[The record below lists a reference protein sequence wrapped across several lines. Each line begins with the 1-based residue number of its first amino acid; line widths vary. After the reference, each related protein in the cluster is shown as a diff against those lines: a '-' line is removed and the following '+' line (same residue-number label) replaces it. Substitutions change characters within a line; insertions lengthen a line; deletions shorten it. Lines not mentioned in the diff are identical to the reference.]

1 MPIPT
6 FRDLIVWQRAMVLAE
21 NVYKLTASFPTEE
34 RFGLTAQLRRTVVS
48 IPSNIAEGK
57 GRQKTG
63 PYVNHLKI
71 ALGSEAELQ
80 TQLELA
86 YRLGFTERK
95 RVAPLLDAASE
106 VGRMLNGLVASLAPA
121 DADDEPAPDSLI
133 P

>member
-1 MPIPT
+1 MS
-6 FRDLIVWQRAMVLAE
+6 
-21 NVYKLTASFPTEE
+21 NKLTAAFPPEE

-86 YRLGFTERK
+86 YRLGFTENK
-95 RVAPLLDAASE
+95 RVAPLLASASE
-106 VGRMLNGLVASLAPA
+106 IGRMLNGLVASLSPPG
-121 DADDEPAPDSLI
+121 EEEHEE
-133 P
+133 